1 MRKSSPK
8 RVAIITTLLLVA
20 TRLFGGDTPNDYWQ
34 QFVHY
39 KMNVSLDPATK
50 FLTGTSNILYC
61 NNSPNT
67 LDKIYLYLYPNG
79 FRNNETVRAKEA
91 AEYYVRNLPNDEA
104 AGWIDITEFRFLRKG
119 ESPDISSENKL
130 REVGTVSA
138 FKVTDSI
145 LEAALPEPLKS
156 GEEIRFELAFKSK
169 VRLFQD
175 RAGYRDNQFD
185 FAQWYP
191 KLCVYDEEGWHAE
204 PLHFLGEFYGE
215 FGTFDVTIDVPFDYI
230 VGATGVVTE
239 GDPGWS
245 LVQVDTSLAE
255 AEWPSKYAGMK
266 KALVG
271 KMKDQ
276 PRRQVTF
283 HAEQVHDFAWIT
295 SSDFLYE
302 RGEYDG
308 IPIHALFRSDAKPKW
323 SKVVTERGRRALE
336 WLSTKFGR
344 YPYPQLSITHGLL
357 GGGMEYPMLVMN
369 ASESEGLILH
379 EVGHIYFFGI
389 FGNNEQKEA
398 FLDEG
403 FTSFQTSW
411 YMETRYGKWGYD
423 RETAMKKA
431 TWLERHRPEVTNK
444 VGNRSFAQ
452 WYMNSG
458 YNEPISRYAFKY
470 KDGLGYGV
478 NAYTKGSIF
487 FEMLRY
493 VVGEETFQKICHE
506 YFNRWA
512 LKHVNETRF
521 KQVCEDVRG
530 TDLDWFFQQWLH
542 ETKTV
547 DYRLGSVEKKQTAN
561 GKWQTEVEIVRNDEG
576 IMPAEVELALA
587 DNGEVRQR
595 WDGKEK
601 KGTLTFMTATE
612 PRHAVLDL
620 EDQIMDK
627 SRLGHGNTRVEI
639 YPEYPYIGNYS
650 PPDVYVVTW
659 KPSFWYNDV
668 DGLRFGVRFNGRYQ
682 QMRQLSL
689 AGWYGPNSSELD
701 GRFSFGNPLGS
712 HANYQMSLMKLEG
725 RIAGD
730 ASLRT
735 FWAKRL
741 TTPPTFNL
749 AIGVNYTELP
759 KDKVDYTFRRVKV
772 GDNMMAVPTWSVGK
786 VNQAYLT
793 FNVNPRGMK
802 WRSLLN
808 YEIRHADEAFGS
820 DATFTRLQGGLNFW
834 IPNQRGD
841 GLYLRLFQGAFLRQ
855 EDDKPIEHLFY
866 VFDASPAEQFGSFYL
881 RSRGA
886 FPAEA
891 HYHRPGGG
899 NLRGYFDQ
907 PERAGKSLLAANIE
921 LRKAMRLPL
930 IGRLLG
936 NLTLS
941 AFFDTGRLEDLNDAS
956 KQLSDAGVGITFNK
970 QWPDDWYTFIVGTNY
985 TLRLDFPLWVSAPRL
1000 KSNGSK
1006 EDEFK
1011 FRYVLSFQ
1019 RAL

>member
-1 MRKSSPK
+1 MLSEERDFMRKSSPK
-8 RVAIITTLLLVA
+8 RVAILAALLLIA

-50 FLTGTSNILYC
+50 FLTGTSSILYR

-67 LDKIYLYLYPNG
+67 LDRIYMYLYPNG

-91 AEYYVRNLPNDEA
+91 AEYYLPNLPNDEA
-104 AGWIDITEFRFLRKG
+104 AGWIDITEFRFLPKG
-119 ESPDISSENKL
+119 ESDRAKG
-130 REVGTVSA
+130 VVSA

-145 LEAALPEPLKS
+145 LEAALPEPLKP
-156 GEEIRFELAFKSK
+156 GEEIRFELAFKEK

-175 RAGYRDNQFD
+175 RAGYRGNQFD

-215 FGTFDVTIDVPFDYI
+215 FGTFEVTIDVPFDYI
-230 VGATGVVTE
+230 LGATGVVTE
-239 GDPGWS
+239 GDPGWP
-245 LVQVDTSLAE
+245 LVQVDTSLSETAWAE
-255 AEWPSKYAGMK
+255 KYAGMK
-266 KALVG
+266 KAIVT

-276 PRRQVTF
+276 PRRRVTF

-295 SSDFLYE
+295 SPDFLYE

-308 IPIHALFRSDAKPKW
+308 IPIHVLFRSYAKPRW

-369 ASESEGLILH
+369 SSESEGLILH

-398 FLDEG
+398 WLDEG
-403 FTSFQTSW
+403 FTSFQTDW

-423 RETAMKKA
+423 REAAMKNA
-431 TWLERHRPEVTNK
+431 TWLQRRRPQVTNRA
-444 VGNRSFAQ
+444 GNRNFAHF
-452 WYMNSG
+452 YMNSG
-458 YNEPISRYAFKY
+458 YNEPISRYAYKY
-470 KDGLGYGV
+470 KDGFGYGV

-506 YFNRWA
+506 FFTRWA
-512 LKHVNETRF
+512 LKHVNEARF
-521 KQVCEDVRG
+521 KKVCEDVSG
-530 TDLDWFFQQWLH
+530 MDLDWFFQQWLH

-561 GKWQTEVEIVRNDEG
+561 GKWQTIVEIKRNDEG
-576 IMPAEVELALA
+576 VMPVEVELTLA
-587 DNGEVRQR
+587 DNGKVRQR

-601 KGTLTFMTATE
+601 KGMLTFTTATE
-612 PRHAVLDL
+612 PRRAVLDPD
-620 EDQIMDK
+620 DQIMDK
-627 SRLGHGNTRVEI
+627 SRLGHGNMRVEF

-650 PPDVYVVTW
+650 PSDAYVVTW

-668 DGLRFGVRFNGRYQ
+668 DGLRFGVRFNGRYKQ
-682 QMRQLSL
+682 TRLLSL

-701 GRFSFGNPLGS
+701 GRFSFSNPLGS
-712 HANYQMSLMKLEG
+712 HATYQMSLMKLEG
-725 RIAGD
+725 RIAGEV
-730 ASLRT
+730 SLRM

-741 TTPPTFNL
+741 TTPPAFNL
-749 AIGVNYTELP
+749 TAGVNYTELP
-759 KDKVDYTFRRVKV
+759 KDKVDYTFRRVDV
-772 GDNMMAVPTWSVGK
+772 GDDIMAVPTWSVGK

-808 YEIRHADEAFGS
+808 YEVRHADEAFGS
-820 DATFTRLQGGLNFW
+820 DVTFTRLQGSLNFW
-834 IPNQRGD
+834 IPSQRGG

-855 EDDKPIEHLFY
+855 EDGKPIEHLFSA
-866 VFDASPAEQFGSFYL
+866 FDASPAEQFESFYL

-899 NLRGYFDQ
+899 NLRGYYDQ

-921 LRKAMRLPL
+921 WRKAMRLPI
-930 IGRLLG
+930 IGKLFG
-936 NLTLS
+936 NSTLA
-941 AFFDTGRLEDLNDAS
+941 AFFDTGRLTDLTDSS
-956 KQLSDAGVGITFNK
+956 KQLSNAGLGITFNK
-970 QWPDDWYTFIVGTNY
+970 QWPDEWYTFIIGTNY
-985 TLRLDFPLWVSAPRL
+985 TLRLDFPLWVSEPRL
-1000 KSNGSK
+1000 KFNGSK